1 MKCYSFRLV
10 IDERYANLVLL
21 ESSLVVDLWSEVV
34 LQDSKGVDFVLDD
47 EWLLL
52 VKVEPSVS

>member
-1 MKCYSFRLV
+1 M
-10 IDERYANLVLL
+10 IGERYANLVLL

-52 VKVEPSVS
+52 VKVEASVS